1 VNVELPPTP
10 RHPPKPDRKR
20 TRDQLDQPDLLRHP
34 PRPGHPGHRL
44 RRDERDFDLTARIQ
58 FVNEGHA
65 TGFDFS
71 AYVLVSEDLLDLEE
85 ERQKVADEIAA
96 VNNLLE
102 AVEAFHGEFL
112 TQASKALDRLAALQA
127 SAQK

>member
-1 VNVELPPTP
+1 VTNSINQIYSDTP
-10 RHPPKPDRKR
+10 HALVTQDI
-20 TRDQLDQPDLLRHP
+20 DFD
-34 PRPGHPGHRL
+34 G
-44 RRDERDFDLTARIQ
+44 DERDFDLTARIQ